1 MPYGGHLASDAPAT
15 VVALAAQ
22 ALVVLLDYGGGA
34 PKTTEDI
41 NVFRELLA
49 SISGGQIRL
58 SVPGLAPL

>member
-34 PKTTEDI
+34 PKTTED
-41 NVFRELLA
+41 VFRELLI
-49 SISGGQIRL
+49 ISGGDNRL
-58 SVPGLAPL
+58 LFLG